1 MPQWDWSG
9 MSDIWTTL
17 AARGRLATLNIGRPR
32 ASVPLTLFVDEVTK
46 KRTPDEI
53 LPDLGVTT
61 RSDKQRQAVDD
72 YIKVGYKVLLP
83 PRYEKAWRSAETGAR
98 RTILR
103 DASDT
108 GNGYIYA
115 FSTPFGPFI
124 PIDNLTKWEEA
135 IEVYRKR
142 YMGVAKA
149 LIKDYDDVRREVV
162 ENFTDIAKMTYTNLV
177 QSDPALVRGITSA
190 AFVERYIK
198 AVKAYMP
205 TPHEISRETYFRWTL
220 RDVALPE
227 EDRKQAIADAALRP
241 EEKERIRTL
250 NRAIEI
256 AVEASKADLAQFE
269 IDVNQQLLSVV
280 YNSAEMAY
288 RYLNAGSVPPK
299 MSLMLDNLITQV
311 NGLNA
316 MDNKDVVKWATDL
329 RSAIQTL
336 RAASPAEKESAY
348 DGLTAAVRTARDGAA
363 RRLARYGGVLRAT
376 QSNRVSDEPV
386 QRVERRQRGA
396 A

>member
-1 MPQWDWSG
+1 

-32 ASVPLTLFVDEVTK
+32 AAVPLTLFVDEVTK

-108 GNGYIYA
+108 GNGYIFA
-115 FSTPFGPFI
+115 FRTPFGPFI

-135 IEVYRKR
+135 IEEYKKR

-149 LIKDYDDVRREVV
+149 LIRDYDKVRREVV
-162 ENFTDIAKMTYTNLV
+162 ENFTDIAKMTYTNL
-177 QSDPALVRGITSA
+177 QKEDPALLRGITQA

-227 EDRKQAIADAALRP
+227 EDRKQAIADAALKP

-250 NRAIEI
+250 NRAIQI

-288 RYLNAGSVPPK
+288 RYLNADGAIPPK

-316 MDNKDVVKWATDL
+316 MDNKDVVKWASDL

-336 RAASPAEKESAY
+336 RAASPTEKESAY
-348 DGLTAAVRTARDGAA
+348 ASLTSAVQVARDGAA
-363 RRLARYGGVLRAT
+363 RRLARYGGAMRAT
-376 QSNRVSDEPV
+376 QSNVPKDEPT

>member
-1 MPQWDWSG
+1 

-32 ASVPLTLFVDEVTK
+32 AAVPLTLFVDEVTK
-46 KRTPDEI
+46 RRTPDEI

-61 RSDKQRQAVDD
+61 RSDEQRQAVDD

-98 RTILR
+98 RTLLR

-108 GNGYIYA
+108 GNGYIFA
-115 FSTPFGPFI
+115 FRTPFGPFI

-135 IEVYRKR
+135 IEEYKRR

-149 LIKDYDDVRREVV
+149 LIKDYDKVRREVV
-162 ENFTDIAKMTYTNLV
+162 ENFTDIAKMTYTNLRKE
-177 QSDPALVRGITSA
+177 SPALLRGISQA
-190 AFVERYIK
+190 AFVDRYIK

-227 EDRKQAIADAALRP
+227 EDRKQAIADAALKP

-250 NRAIEI
+250 NRAIQV

-288 RYLNAGSVPPK
+288 RYLNADGAIPPK
-299 MSLMLDNLITQV
+299 MSLMLDNLVTQV
-311 NGLNA
+311 KGLNA
-316 MDNKDVVKWATDL
+316 MDNKDVVKWAEDL
-329 RSAIQTL
+329 REAIALL
-336 RAASPAEKESAY
+336 RSGTVDKETAY
-348 DGLTAAVRTARDGAA
+348 DTLTAAVRVARDGAA
-363 RRLARYGGVLRAT
+363 KRLARYGGAMRAT

>member
-1 MPQWDWSG
+1 MT
-9 MSDIWTTL
+9 DIWTTL

-46 KRTPDEI
+46 RRTPDEV
-53 LPDLGVTT
+53 LPDLGVTF
-61 RSDKQRQAVDD
+61 RSEKQRQAVDD

-108 GNGYIYA
+108 GNGYIFA
-115 FSTPFGPFI
+115 FRTPFGPFI

-135 IEVYRKR
+135 IEEYKKR
-142 YMGVAKA
+142 YMNVAKA
-149 LIKDYDDVRREVV
+149 LIKDYDAVRREVV
-162 ENFTDIAKMTYTNLV
+162 ENFTAIAKMTYTNLV
-177 QSDPALVRGITSA
+177 QVDPEVVRGITSA

-198 AVKAYMP
+198 AVKTFMP
-205 TPHEISRETYFRWTL
+205 TPNEISHETYFRWSL

-227 EDRKQAIADAALRP
+227 EDRKQAIADAALKP

-250 NRAIEI
+250 NRAIQI
-256 AVEASKADLAQFE
+256 AVEASKADLSQFE
-269 IDVNQQLLSVV
+269 MDVNQQLLSVV

-288 RYLNAGSVPPK
+288 RYLNAGAIPPK

-316 MDNKDVVKWATDL
+316 MDNQDVVKWATSL

-336 RAASPAEKESAY
+336 RDAAPGTEKDGAYVLLSAR
-348 DGLTAAVRTARDGAA
+348 VREARDGAMK
-363 RRLARYGGVLRAT
+363 RLARYGGALRAT
-376 QSNRVSDEPV
+376 QSNRVSDEPT